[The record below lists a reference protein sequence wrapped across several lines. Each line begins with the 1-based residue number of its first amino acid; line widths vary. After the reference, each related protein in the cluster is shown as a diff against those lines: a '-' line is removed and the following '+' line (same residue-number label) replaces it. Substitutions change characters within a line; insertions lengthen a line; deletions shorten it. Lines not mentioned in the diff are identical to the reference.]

1 MPEAVKESAERK
13 ILLHHCPFREVAES
27 NQRVVCA
34 VHLGMLKGALAEMG
48 APLQATRL
56 EPFVKPTLCIAH
68 LRIGADARPSGGVR
82 RARSRHPAVA

>member
-1 MPEAVKESAERK
+1 
-13 ILLHHCPFREVAES
+13 VAES

-56 EPFVKPTLCIAH
+56 EPFVEPTLCVAH
-68 LRIGADARPSGGVR
+68 LRRDDVPRPRGGVR
-82 RARSRHPAVA
+82 RARSRPRAVA